1 MEYKFATTEELLEF
15 LSEELLSAAEAAEV
29 LDISKVRLGK
39 LVKDDKLI
47 AVKEQPKMFLKS
59 MVLEKKMNSNHFV
72 KNIDRMMSK
81 LKKRLCPQ
89 WIESLMLWVFCIFQ
103 IFRRFYF
110 CTLFISGTEE
120 TFF

>member
-59 MVLEKKMNSNHFV
+59 MVLEKK
-72 KNIDRMMSK
+72 DE
-81 LKKRLCPQ
+81 L
-89 WIESLMLWVFCIFQ
+89 ESL
-103 IFRRFYF
+103 RKKYRPYD
-110 CTLFISGTEE
+110 E
-120 TFF
+120 